1 MLLWTFWCVYH
12 FKLGF
17 PFFPDLYPGVGL
29 LHHKVVLFLVFKGT
43 SILLPIVVAPIYFPT
58 NSEGGILFLHTLSS
72 FYYCKSFGAR
82 HCDWWSDISLW
93 LAVICITL
101 TSNIDHLFHVLLAI
115 CMSSLEKCLFRSLA
129 RFLIAIVVQSLS
141 HVWLFAPYQLQ
152 YTKLPCPLLSP
163 GVCSN
168 SHPLCQWCH
177 PINLSSVTTS
187 PPALNSS
194 WHQGLFQ

>member
-29 LHHKVVLFLVFKGT
+29 LHHMVVLFLVFKGT

-58 NSEGGILFLHTLSS
+58 NNEGGFLFLHTLSS
-72 FYYCKSFGAR
+72 FYYCKSYGAS

-93 LAVICITL
+93 LVVICITL
-101 TSNIDHLFHVLLAI
+101 TSNIDYLFHVLLAI

-129 RFLIAIVVQSLS
+129 HFLIAIVVQSLS
-141 HVWLFAPYQLQ
+141 YVWLFATLWTAVHQASLSF
-152 YTKLPCPLLSP
+152 TISRSLLKFTSIVSMMP
-163 GVCSN
+163 SN
-168 SHPLCQWCH
+168 HLIP
-177 PINLSSVTTS
+177 VTPS